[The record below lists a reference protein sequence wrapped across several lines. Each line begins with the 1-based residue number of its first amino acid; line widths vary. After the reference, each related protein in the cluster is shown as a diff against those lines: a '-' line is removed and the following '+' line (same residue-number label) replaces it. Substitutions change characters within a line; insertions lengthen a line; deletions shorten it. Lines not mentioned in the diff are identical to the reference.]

1 MAALKLIEIPFY
13 KNGCGY
19 FKAIKDLPYPV
30 WLDSGR
36 PKAEFGR
43 FDIIS
48 ARPSKLLLTKNGS
61 TEISDFKF
69 EITNGQNRRKS
80 QEPSFVGAKP
90 TITTQTTCR
99 LIDSSKVNP
108 FDIIRDAINSVA
120 DIESQDLPFT
130 GGLIGYL
137 GYTLSNYLDYLP
149 AQKGTDAGLPDM
161 HLGLYLWSFIQ
172 DHELERSYLAVH
184 PECPEAL
191 ELEAKHIVKS
201 LSDETTK
208 NTNNFKINKLS
219 SNFNFKSYTSAFN
232 KIQDYLAAGDCY
244 QVNFAQRFEALYQGE
259 PSAAYLR
266 LRDALPA
273 PYSAFLG
280 LKDGAVLSHS
290 PEQFLQ
296 VEGKQVRTQ
305 PIKGTSPRHS
315 NTKIDKQHAA
325 RLQSSSKDRS
335 ENLMIVDL
343 MRNDLGKNCLA
354 GSVVTTS
361 LFKLKSYANVHH
373 LVSTIDGTL
382 KPSSSAID
390 LLQDCF
396 PGGSITGAPKRR
408 AMEII
413 KELETVDRS
422 VYCGSVVYFSAN
434 GKMDS
439 SITIRTLVCDGK
451 TIYCWGGGG
460 IVADSTAEAEF
471 QESLDKVQILL
482 DTLSEGS

>member
-13 KNGCGY
+13 NNGCVY

-43 FDIIS
+43 FDIFS
-48 ARPSKLLLTKNGS
+48 ARPSKLLVTKGGS
-61 TEISDFKF
+61 TEISDFEF
-69 EITNGQNRRKS
+69 ELANRQS
-80 QEPSFVGAKP
+80 HADNPPV
-90 TITTQTTCR
+90 ITTQTTRR
-99 LIDSSKVNP
+99 LVDKSNGNP
-108 FDIIRDAINSVA
+108 FDIIRETINCIPK
-120 DIESQDLPFT
+120 IENQDLPFT

-149 AQKGTDAGLPDM
+149 ALDAIKPSLPDM
-161 HLGLYLWSFIQ
+161 HLGLYLWSLIQ
-172 DHELERSYLAVH
+172 DHELERSFLVLH

-191 ELEAKHIVKS
+191 ELEARHFIKNLKK
-201 LSDETTK
+201 DESK
-208 NTNNFKINKLS
+208 DFEVPANNFKIKKLQ
-219 SNFNFKSYTSAFN
+219 SNFNVNSYEKAFD
-232 KIQDYLAAGDCY
+232 KIQNYLAAGDCY
-244 QVNFAQRFEALYQGE
+244 QVNFAQRFEAEYEGD
-259 PSAAYLR
+259 PAAAYLR

-273 PYSAFLG
+273 PYSAYLG

-290 PEQFLQ
+290 PEQFLK
-296 VEGKQVRTQ
+296 VEKDQVRTQ

-315 NTKIDKQHAA
+315 TPSIDKENAE
-325 RLQSSSKDRS
+325 RLQSSIKDRS

-343 MRNDLGKNCLA
+343 MRNDLGKNCVA
-354 GSVVTTS
+354 GSVLTTS
-361 LFKLKSYANVHH
+361 LFELKSYANVHH
-373 LVSTIDGTL
+373 LVSTIEGTL

-422 VYCGSVVYFSAN
+422 VYCGSVAYFSAN

-439 SITIRTLVCDGK
+439 SITIRTLVCDGES
-451 TIYCWGGGG
+451 IYCWGGGG

-482 DTLSEGS
+482 DTLSRAP